1 MKTRVRG
8 LCVGAFAL
16 IIAASCGQ
24 TLSGASPSG
33 VASTPD
39 RGTTPLPS
47 TIQRDGAIAL
57 VTSGNVD
64 VGRVDRADAKLM
76 TFADYLRVAGPVRTH
91 AGDPQATAMT
101 GFGIFGDP
109 AQRYVWA
116 VAVSGEV
123 WPNGREPTYWG
134 GPPPGSPTPYPPYR
148 WAIFLVES
156 VPGRLMVI
164 GDAGIAEAWPST
176 FDKLPSHPVTAFVQP
191 SPSPRLAPIAV
202 GIRQPLATSAVMKRS
217 AEVRRIDR
225 IEVKLMTWREYLA
238 SGDPG
243 AYKPA
248 AADDGAPVW
257 IVAVAGEI
265 VPAFGH
271 GLTFNWGV
279 FTIDGTDGGITSL
292 TARND
297 GAWPAFF
304 DALPDHPAPSP

>member
-1 MKTRVRG
+1 
-8 LCVGAFAL
+8 
-16 IIAASCGQ
+16 
-24 TLSGASPSG
+24 
-33 VASTPD
+33 
-39 RGTTPLPS
+39 
-47 TIQRDGAIAL
+47 
-57 VTSGNVD
+57 

-202 GIRQPLATSAVMKRS
+202 GIRQPLATSAV
-217 AEVRRIDR
+217 
-225 IEVKLMTWREYLA
+225 
-238 SGDPG
+238 
-243 AYKPA
+243 
-248 AADDGAPVW
+248 
-257 IVAVAGEI
+257 
-265 VPAFGH
+265 
-271 GLTFNWGV
+271 
-279 FTIDGTDGGITSL
+279 
-292 TARND
+292 
-297 GAWPAFF
+297 
-304 DALPDHPAPSP
+304 